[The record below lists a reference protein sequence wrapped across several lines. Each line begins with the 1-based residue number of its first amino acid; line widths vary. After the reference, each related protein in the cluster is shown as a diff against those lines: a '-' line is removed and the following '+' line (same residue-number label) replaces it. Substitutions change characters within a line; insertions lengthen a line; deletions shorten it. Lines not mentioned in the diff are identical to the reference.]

1 LIGKRAWIN
10 YALDMLLLLAG
21 LVLAV
26 SSMMLWVILEKGYSP
41 SWLTWIEIH
50 KWSGFGLF
58 VAAVTHVGLHWKWL
72 LAMSRRVFRRSL
84 D

>member
-1 LIGKRAWIN
+1 LIAKRAWIG
-10 YALDMLLLLAG
+10 YAVDMMLLLAG
-21 LVLAV
+21 LLLAV
-26 SSMMLWVILEKGYSP
+26 SSLMLWVILQKGYSP

-72 LAMSRRVFRRSL
+72 LAMSRRVFGRGS